1 MVNVDLERF
10 GEIVRSAVRG
20 LISAG
25 GQQRVER
32 LLGDPRDLVVVLTSH
47 TPRPDGGHEEE
58 VRCQPAHLS
67 FLALG
72 ILSNLWGGD
81 RVDGNLEVGA
91 AEATGD
97 TSAKAISKIS
107 EAIWTGGSA
116 ACDL

>member
-1 MVNVDLERF
+1 M
-10 GEIVRSAVRG
+10 RG
-20 LISAG
+20 VVPAG
-25 GQQRVER
+25 GQQSVER
-32 LLGDPRDLVVVLTSH
+32 LLGDVRHLAVVLTSH
-47 TPRPDGGHEEE
+47 TPRPDGGHEED

-81 RVDGNLEVGA
+81 RVEGNLEVGA